1 MTTSA
6 RALARRVPSE
16 GPPLRISGGPAA
28 RSAKPRRDDVGGA
41 LGDAQRWSNRRRKA
55 CGGRRESGDAFFF
68 RFTPFKV
75 IDFLFWC
82 KSPTWTV
89 GCGIY
94 G

>member
-16 GPPLRISGGPAA
+16 GPPLRISSGPAA

-68 RFTPFKV
+68 SVSTLTWAA
-75 IDFLFWC
+75 DLFE
-82 KSPTWTV
+82 KFHSFSV
-89 GCGIY
+89 VAD
-94 G
+94 